1 MSETTQT
8 HDQDE
13 ARRAQA
19 HDLANQLIPINAI
32 ISGMDIDFMKQAGN
46 DMCNDAN
53 RMDSAAV
60 LIRNYS
66 PLKSRLL
73 AKQGKAI
80 LLLAAYREA
89 LDECSE
95 LKTKIQL
102 EEHQHDKIS
111 KMFGL

>member
-1 MSETTQT
+1 MSQNNQT

-19 HDLANQLIPINAI
+19 HELANQLLPVNAI
-32 ISGMDIDFMKQAGN
+32 VSDMDIDFMKQAGN
-46 DMCNDAN
+46 DMLHDSR

-80 LLLAAYREA
+80 LLLAEYSET
-89 LDECSE
+89 LKECSD
-95 LKTKIQL
+95 LKTEIIV
-102 EEHQHDKIS
+102 EEQQHNNIS